1 MEGGI
6 IKKKNKEYI
15 KIIKIKAINYNLKS
29 NFEKESILNSY
40 KIFLKTCNFNIQ
52 ILIQSKKEDLE
63 PNISKIKK
71 EIQDENENIRLIA
84 NKYIEYIKNLNHKKK
99 SASKNMY
106 IIIKNKNVNE
116 KNEQNIIQE
125 LNNNFFKIKEYLQ
138 RCGNFVSE
146 ISREETKKILISFFK
161 SINC

>member
-1 MEGGI
+1 
-6 IKKKNKEYI
+6 
-15 KIIKIKAINYNLKS
+15 
-29 NFEKESILNSY
+29 
-40 KIFLKTCNFNIQ
+40 
-52 ILIQSKKEDLE
+52 
-63 PNISKIKK
+63 
-71 EIQDENENIRLIA
+71 
-84 NKYIEYIKNLNHKKK
+84 
-99 SASKNMY
+99 MY